1 MHPPG
6 RVSDEPRKR
15 LLVVDDEK
23 AIRNLLRRIAERAGF
38 QVDVAND
45 GVEALELLERNEY
58 IIAIVDL
65 MMPRLSGYELVD
77 RMAMLDHRP
86 IVLVATAMSNGDLA
100 SLDDSMVRRV
110 IRKPFDI
117 DTVAKMLVEAATT
130 IAREQGRPEIMLPV
144 APPEAA
150 KLPITESVDGPA
162 PAALAPAPDPIAPVD
177 ESNAAEP
184 PPDKP
189 TAQK

>member
-1 MHPPG
+1 MA
-6 RVSDEPRKR
+6 DEARRR

-38 QVDVAND
+38 EVDVAAD
-45 GVEALELLERNEY
+45 GVEALEMMERNDY
-58 IIAIVDL
+58 VIAIIDL

-77 RMAMLDHRP
+77 RMAMLDRRP

-117 DTVAKMLVEAATT
+117 DAVAKVLLEAAAN
-130 IAREQGRPEIMLPV
+130 IAQEKGRPELMMALM
-144 APPEAA
+144 PPDAV
-150 KLPITESVDGPA
+150 KLPITAPVDGPA
-162 PAALAPAPDPIAPVD
+162 PPVVAPPPDPIATVEEAKPAD
-177 ESNAAEP
+177 AT
-184 PPDKP
+184 PDTP
-189 TAQK
+189 TVEK